1 MLKADGVFVAI
12 GFNPN
17 TQLFKDQLEVDQ
29 YGYLV
34 LKGHT
39 QTSKEGG
46 LAAGDVADFL
56 YRQAITSAGM
66 GCMAALDA
74 QRYLSQKECVK

>member
-1 MLKADGVFVAI
+1 MVFLLRLALT
-12 GFNPN
+12 PN

-39 QTSKEGG
+39 QTSKEGVF
-46 LAAGDVADFL
+46 AAGDVADFL

-74 QRYLSQKECVK
+74 QRYLSQKECKTK

>member
-1 MLKADGVFVAI
+1 VAI
-12 GFNPN
+12 GFSPN
-17 TQLFKDQLEVDQ
+17 TQLFKGQLNIDQ

-34 LKGHT
+34 LNGHT
-39 QTSKEGG
+39 QTSKPGVF
-46 LAAGDVADFL
+46 AAGDVADYQ

-74 QRYLSQKECVK
+74 QRYLSQKGNE